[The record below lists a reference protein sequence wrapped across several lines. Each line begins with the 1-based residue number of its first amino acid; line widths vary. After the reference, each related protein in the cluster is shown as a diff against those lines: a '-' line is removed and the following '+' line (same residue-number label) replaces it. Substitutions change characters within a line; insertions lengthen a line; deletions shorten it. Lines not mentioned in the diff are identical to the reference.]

1 MNDTVI
7 IRVIGTVKYELEFP
21 KDHPNI
27 KEEAIKL
34 FKHDIK
40 ECLYGEVYENTIRVE
55 EVEE

>member
-1 MNDTVI
+1 MSDTVT
-7 IRVIGTVKYELEFP
+7 IRIIGTVKYEIGFP

-40 ECLYGEVYENTIRVE
+40 ESLNGEVYENTIRVE

>member
-1 MNDTVI
+1 MNNTVT

>member
-1 MNDTVI
+1 MSNTVT

>member
-1 MNDTVI
+1 MNDTVT